1 MIVSRVDRKIPA
13 ECVEKDAK
21 DEKRYK
27 PQGKEIIE
35 EDKGKIMEE
44 ATKTLK
50 KEKPQDVAQIKEF
63 IDGDLYSVGIC

>member
-1 MIVSRVDRKIPA
+1 MIVSRVDRKLPA

-44 ATKTLK
+44 TTKTLK
-50 KEKPQDVAQIKEF
+50 EEKPHR
-63 IDGDLYSVGIC
+63 